1 MTRTSRGRRA
11 AALLLASATPL
22 LLAAGCRIPG
32 TGVVE
37 VGEPATGARPV
48 LVVHLVKD
56 GALYPV
62 ARSEG
67 VTSFD
72 VTTAVNLAFRGPD
85 PAEELG
91 GVTTALPAPQSGRRS
106 RVTVDGDRVL
116 VELARQDRL
125 PQLGV
130 DQLVC
135 TVAAARALETP
146 APAPAELTVVDGS
159 GRRTVQATEADC
171 PDEADPAP
179 EPVDGIGFVGG
190 AGGGQ
195 PPPADL
201 ESVFPE

>member
-1 MTRTSRGRRA
+1 MTRTPRGRRA

-37 VGEPATGARPV
+37 VGEPATGVRPV
-48 LVVHLVKD
+48 LLVHLVKD

-62 ARSEG
+62 VRSEG

-72 VTTAVNLAFRGPD
+72 VTTAVNLVFRGPQ
-85 PAEELG
+85 PAEALG
-91 GVTTALPAPQSGRRS
+91 GVTTELSGSRP

-116 VELARQDRL
+116 IELVRQDRL
-125 PQLGV
+125 PRLGV
-130 DQLVC
+130 NQLVC

-146 APAPAELTVVDGS
+146 APGPAELTVADGS

-171 PDEADPAP
+171 PAEAGPAP
-179 EPVDGIGFVGG
+179 EPVGGVEGGVGPDGPSSSELPLPLP
-190 AGGGQ
+190 Q
-195 PPPADL
+195 SEP
-201 ESVFPE
+201 